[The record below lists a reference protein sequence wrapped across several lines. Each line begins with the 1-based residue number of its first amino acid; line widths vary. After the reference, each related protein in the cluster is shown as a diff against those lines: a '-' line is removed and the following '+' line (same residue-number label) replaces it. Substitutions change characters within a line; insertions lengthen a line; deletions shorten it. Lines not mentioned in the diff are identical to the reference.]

1 MLLSV
6 YNDSKIKTQTK
17 KPHQTTTKSCSSQ
30 MSREPPGVMVR
41 SGDMWFP
48 AEAHWAT

>member
-1 MLLSV
+1 MFLSV
-6 YNDSKIKTQTK
+6 YDNSKKQKTK
-17 KPHQTTTKSCSSQ
+17 KHQTTTKNCSSKI
-30 MSREPPGVMVR
+30 SREPPGVLVR